1 MIDVVLYLTYFL
13 FCVSILLVLGFAGW
27 FLVKNFKK
35 SKTTVYGFLGL
46 ILLFVIAYLISSAE
60 AYEKF
65 QIGEGLSKLIG
76 GSIITLY
83 FMFFGTILAVV
94 YTEVSKMLDK

>member
-13 FCVSILLVLGFAGW
+13 FFAAILLVLGFAGW

-35 SKTTVYGFLGL
+35 SKTTIFGFIGL
-46 ILLFVIAYLISSAE
+46 IVLFVIAYFISSGE
-60 AYEKF
+60 VYEKF
-65 QIGEGLSKLIG
+65 QIGEVLSKLIG

-83 FMFFGTILAVV
+83 IMFFGTILAAI
-94 YTEVSKMLDK
+94 YAEISKMFK

>member
-13 FCVSILLVLGFAGW
+13 FFAAILLVLGFAGW

-35 SKTTVYGFLGL
+35 SKTTIFGFIGL
-46 ILLFVIAYLISSAE
+46 IVLFVIAYFISSGE
-60 AYEKF
+60 VYEKF

-83 FMFFGTILAVV
+83 IMFFGTILAAI
-94 YTEVSKMLDK
+94 YAEISKMFK